1 MIPFKHLYCNGC
13 STMAGGGL
21 EIMKT
26 DLLKYYKDTYNV
38 EWKSERDIMWPKLVA
53 NHFNLKIYDYSKS
66 GAGVERF
73 IRETYEF
80 IHEHPDIVNE
90 TIFFIECPIIWN
102 KMDVW
107 SNKENEYIICNT
119 NLKYDERGKALNE
132 LHSINL
138 SKDYFYQ
145 TKEEAKSLIEDL
157 KAPLTAAMVK
167 TWNPK
172 QYTKKIMQNLVGLI
186 SFMKLR
192 ELEFYI
198 LPSAIDIQYLE
209 MNIRNIHKHFLDLEI
224 DGEKHQSDF
233 HNWQGHRYTISKET
247 NDIFI
252 DTHGGYFAHKRWAEE
267 VIKKLKEKYE

>member
-1 MIPFKHLYCNGC
+1 MRFKNLYCNGC

-21 EIMKT
+21 EIVKT
-26 DLLKYYKDTYNV
+26 DLLKYYKDTYGV

-53 NHFNLKIYDYSKS
+53 DYFNLEIFDYSKS

-80 IHEHPDIVNE
+80 IESYNGIIND

-102 KMDVW
+102 KVDVW
-107 SNKENEYIICNT
+107 SNYDNEYVICNT
-119 NLKYDERGKALNE
+119 DLKYDERGKALNE
-132 LHSINL
+132 LETIHL
-138 SKDYFYQ
+138 SKDYFYDS
-145 TKEEAKSLIEDL
+145 KSEKIELENRIKPEL
-157 KAPLTAAMVK
+157 KAAMIK
-167 TWNPK
+167 TWNPN

-186 SFMKLR
+186 SFMKLKD
-192 ELEFYI
+192 LEFYI
-198 LPSAIDIQYLE
+198 LPSSINISYLE
-209 MNIRNIHKHFLDLEI
+209 MHIKDIHNHFLDLEI
-224 DGEKHQSDF
+224 DGEKHQRDF

>member
-1 MIPFKHLYCNGC
+1 MRFKHLYCNGC

-21 EIMKT
+21 EAGKAE
-26 DLLKYYKDTYNV
+26 LLNYYKDRYGV

-53 NHFNLKIYDYSKS
+53 DHFGLNIHDYSKS
-66 GAGVERF
+66 GAGIERF

-80 IHEHPDIVNE
+80 IQSNHNIIDE

-102 KMDVW
+102 KVDVW

-119 NLKYDERGKALNE
+119 NLKYDERGKVLNE
-132 LHSINL
+132 LKSINL

-145 TKEEAKSLIEDL
+145 TKEEATALDTDL
-157 KAPLTAAMVK
+157 KSELTAAMFK
-167 TWNPK
+167 TWNPTK
-172 QYTKKIMQNLVGLI
+172 YTQKIMQNLVGLI
-186 SFMKLR
+186 SFMKLKN
-192 ELEFYI
+192 LEFYI
-198 LPSAIDIQYLE
+198 LPSAIDVNYLQ
-209 MNIRNIHKHFLDLEI
+209 MNVENIHKHFLDMEI
-224 DGEKHQSDF
+224 DGERHQSDF

-267 VIKKLKEKYE
+267 VIKKLKEIYE

>member
-1 MIPFKHLYCNGC
+1 MRFKNLYCNGC

-21 EIMKT
+21 EVIKT
-26 DLLKYYKDTYNV
+26 DLLKYYKDRYGV

-53 NHFNLKIYDYSKS
+53 DHFGMQIYDYSKS

-80 IHEHPDIVNE
+80 IQANPDIIDE
-90 TIFFIECPIIWN
+90 TIFFIECPVIWN
-102 KMDVW
+102 KVDVW
-107 SNKENEYIICNT
+107 SNDDNDYLICNT
-119 NLKYDERGKALNE
+119 DLEYDDRGKMLNK
-132 LHSINL
+132 LKNIHL
-138 SKDYFYQ
+138 CKDYFYQ
-145 TKEEAKSLIEDL
+145 TKEEIAELEKRIKPEL
-157 KAPLTAAMVK
+157 KAAMFK

-172 QYTKKIMQNLVGLI
+172 QYTQKIMQNLVGLI

-198 LPSAIDIQYLE
+198 LPNAIDINYLQKNVK
-209 MNIRNIHKHFLDLEI
+209 NIYDNFLDLEI

-233 HNWQGHRYTISKET
+233 HNWQGQRYTISKET

>member
-1 MIPFKHLYCNGC
+1 MRFKNLYCNGC

-21 EIMKT
+21 EVIKT
-26 DLLKYYKDTYNV
+26 DLLKYYKDTYGV

-53 NHFNLKIYDYSKS
+53 DHFGMQIYDYSMS

-80 IHEHPDIVNE
+80 INDNSDIVAE
-90 TIFFIECPIIWN
+90 TIFFIECPVIWN
-102 KMDVW
+102 KVDIW
-107 SNKENEYIICNT
+107 SNDDAEYLICNT
-119 NLKYDERGKALNE
+119 DLNYDERGKSLNT
-132 LHSINL
+132 LNTIHL
-138 SKDYFYQ
+138 CKDYFYQ
-145 TKEEAKSLIEDL
+145 SKSEIKELENRIKPEL
-157 KAPLTAAMVK
+157 KAAMIK

-172 QYTKKIMQNLVGLI
+172 KYTEKIMQNLLGLI
-186 SFMKLR
+186 CFMKSKDI
-192 ELEFYI
+192 EFYI
-198 LPSAIDIQYLE
+198 LPSAINIQYLE
-209 MNIRNIHKHFLDLEI
+209 MNVRDIHSHFLNLEI

>member
-1 MIPFKHLYCNGC
+1 MRFKNLYCNGC

-21 EIMKT
+21 EVVKS
-26 DLLKYYKDTYNV
+26 DLLKYYKDTYGV

-53 NHFNLKIYDYSKS
+53 DYFNLEIFDYSKS

-80 IHEHPDIVNE
+80 IESNNDIIND
-90 TIFFIECPIIWN
+90 TIFFIECPVIWN
-102 KMDVW
+102 KVDVW
-107 SNKENEYIICNT
+107 SNYDNEYVICNT
-119 NLKYDERGKALNE
+119 DLKYDDRGKSLNQLE
-132 LHSINL
+132 TIHL
-138 SKDYFYQ
+138 SKDYFYDSK
-145 TKEEAKSLIEDL
+145 TEKIELENRIKSEL
-157 KAPLTAAMVK
+157 KAAMIK
-167 TWNPK
+167 TWNPN

-186 SFMKLR
+186 SFMKLKN
-192 ELEFYI
+192 LEFYI
-198 LPSAIDIQYLE
+198 LPSAINITYLE
-209 MNIRNIHKHFLDLEI
+209 TNIKDIHNHFLNLEI